1 MKEAIR
7 FYSDHIISQEVTDF
21 LMPAL
26 EKFILGI
33 RLGVRM
39 VAECMDD
46 NDGDNRIGGY
56 VSRQRKEQP
65 VRAACE
71 SVPMAA
77 GRAATRRAA
86 TR

>member
-7 FYSDHIISQEVTDF
+7 FYSDHIISQEATDF

-46 NDGDNRIGGY
+46 NDGDIRIGGD
-56 VSRQRKEQP
+56 
-65 VRAACE
+65 
-71 SVPMAA
+71 
-77 GRAATRRAA
+77 
-86 TR
+86 

>member
-39 VAECMDD
+39 VAECMDEK
-46 NDGDNRIGGY
+46 NKR
-56 VSRQRKEQP
+56 
-65 VRAACE
+65 
-71 SVPMAA
+71 
-77 GRAATRRAA
+77 
-86 TR
+86 